1 MLHGE
6 HGGLGSAL
14 LNAGYLHLDV
24 GDLGM
29 SAREAAQALE
39 IAEAHHNVV
48 LRARACTLMGMIENA
63 RVEELL
69 GSAEEIPQYAR
80 LAKQHCMEA
89 VALAQSMENKR
100 VLLNAYVAL
109 GETAAN
115 NFFHDY
121 ELAQRCVD
129 AASALLEPQDAD
141 YAVEE
146 LNALKARLLKVV
158 GIEDTLRAW
167 SQGIITGKSFQ
178 EVTEQFAQLV
188 IPRVWMREE
197 CKISRVA
204 KKLAMSPQKVRRLV
218 KRSSVAGAPVAGL
231 GKAGL

>member
-1 MLHGE
+1 
-6 HGGLGSAL
+6 
-14 LNAGYLHLDV
+14 
-24 GDLGM
+24 
-29 SAREAAQALE
+29 
-39 IAEAHHNVV
+39 
-48 LRARACTLMGMIENA
+48 MGMIENA

-69 GSAEEIPQYAR
+69 GSAEEIPTYAR
-80 LAKQHCMEA
+80 AAKQHCMEA

-129 AASALLEPQDAD
+129 SASGLLDPQDAD
-141 YAVEE
+141 YAVDE
-146 LNALKARLLKVV
+146 LNALKSRLLKVV

-218 KRSSVAGAPVAGL
+218 KRSSAGS
-231 GKAGL
+231 KAGG